1 MISKFVEGVLRA
13 LRCWLLGCRPGML
26 LLIGYGLYMIVGALL
41 LALPIMRVGQAGGW
55 LDWLFTAASAV
66 STTGLV
72 TLSTGHDFTWG
83 GQVVILLLIQLGGLG
98 YMTLGSFTILAV
110 SKRLEPWRA
119 KVARIALNLPDN
131 FNAASFL
138 KLIVAYSL
146 VVEAIGAIWLFF
158 AFSRLGVENAAW
170 SAIFHSISAFCTAGF
185 SLYDDSM
192 MGFRDDLSVN
202 LAVIML
208 SYLGALGFIVVHDA
222 ARSISHRKAHL
233 TLTTKI
239 ILCCTAAISLLGV
252 LGLLIEEPLTPW
264 QSGNGWLTAWFQV
277 MTASTTVGFNTV
289 DIAQL
294 SSASA
299 FLLLLCMLIGA
310 SPSGTGGGIKTTS
323 LTVAWAMLTSVLRGS
338 STPVFLG
345 REIPETRRRL
355 AVATIFFYILMLS
368 FGIYCLAWV
377 ESSDL
382 FDIMF
387 ECASALGTVGLS
399 RGITADLS
407 SIGKSIIIVLMVAGR
422 IGPLVLASALFTR
435 SQEEKKPEEA
445 AEEVLI

>member
-1 MISKFVEGVLRA
+1 MISKIAEGVLRA
-13 LRCWLLGCRPGML
+13 LRSWLLGCRPGIL
-26 LLIGYGLYMIVGALL
+26 LLVGYGLYIAIGALL
-41 LALPIMRVGQAGGW
+41 LALPFMRNGQAGEP
-55 LDWLFTAASAV
+55 LDCLFTAASAV

-72 TLSTGHDFTWG
+72 TISTGHDFTWG
-83 GQVVILLLIQLGGLG
+83 GQFVILLLIQMGGLG

-110 SKRLEPWRA
+110 SNRLDPWRA
-119 KVARIALNLPDN
+119 KVARIALNLPNN

-138 KLIVAYSL
+138 KLIVAYSI
-146 VVEAIGAIWLFF
+146 VVEAIGAIWLYLS
-158 AFSRLGVENAAW
+158 FSRLGVENAAW

-185 SLYDDSM
+185 SLYDDSF

-202 LAVIML
+202 LALIML
-208 SYLGALGFIVVHDA
+208 SYLGGLGFIVVNDI
-222 ARSISHRKAHL
+222 ARSIYHRKAHL

-239 ILCCTAAISLLGV
+239 IISSTAVISLVGV
-252 LGLLIEEPLTPW
+252 LGFVVEEPLTPW
-264 QSGNGWLTAWFQV
+264 NTGDGWLTAWFQV

-289 DIAQL
+289 NIAEL

-323 LTVAWAMLTSVLRGS
+323 LTVAWAMLTSVLRGRS
-338 STPVFLG
+338 QPVFLG
-345 REIPETRRRL
+345 REIPEARRRL
-355 AVATIFFYILMLS
+355 AVATIFFYIIMLS

-377 ESSDL
+377 ESATAFDL
-382 FDIMF
+382 IF

-407 SIGKSIIIVLMVAGR
+407 SIGKGIIIVLMMAGR
-422 IGPLVLASALFTR
+422 IGPLMLASALFTR
-435 SQEEKKPEEA
+435 KHAEDKAEEA
-445 AEEVLI
+445 AEEVWI